1 MKPCK
6 IGAINIGQ
14 RPASARKSM
23 TAQNPRPTI
32 GKRKNSG
39 KNEKKNEEEDSFFGG
54 LKVSQNIAPWAQID
68 DDY

>member
-1 MKPCK
+1 
-6 IGAINIGQ
+6 
-14 RPASARKSM
+14 M